1 LNNTDYL
8 TGTFRIINDREVFG
22 SLYIC
27 GKDSKLTLFDD
38 AEFNP
43 CFPRLYEYIVGEL
56 YDGRLVTLLQ
66 CNLLKTEI
74 AGVNSTRRKHS
85 AQLFPHYV
93 ALGTSHISNTA
104 PCISQVSFAMR
115 DASALF
121 YDFDAFSTVL
131 DPKPFAPLLQNDMA
145 KIRHIDIGKHPI
157 ISYFTGKFD
166 IAIVDTVLGEVRAHH
181 SPRYT
186 SGGPQGL
193 RIDNEV
199 MVTMTPSES
208 FTFKDGLN
216 QLSVLLRFFELILGR
231 EQPLKKLNVRL
242 CNQTGCSSA
251 IDIHRSLAPD
261 SSELADSE
269 ESRSIGPRDVLI
281 CTVDSSEQYSTV
293 LINYL
298 ASDNERHDSR
308 GRLSSALN
316 AGRRYT
322 IDRIIAAA
330 NIFDIFPD
338 STYPENVELSKDL
351 AVAKEEAQKLF
362 KALPTSIER
371 SSILSAIGRIG
382 KLSLK
387 HKIRHRVTSTG
398 LDEHFPQL
406 IEVLEEA
413 VNCRNHYVHGSSGR
427 VDYSE
432 NFDLVIFFT
441 DALEFSFA
449 VSDLIDVGWSI
460 TCLKG
465 GYSHPFNAFITDYQS
480 RLRDFNTL
488 MNQIG

>member
-1 LNNTDYL
+1 LH
-8 TGTFRIINDREVFG
+8 V
-22 SLYIC
+22 C
-27 GKDSKLTLFDD
+27 GEDSKLTLFDD

-43 CFPRLYEYIVGEL
+43 YFPEIYAYIVGEL

-74 AGVNSTRRKHS
+74 TGVNSERRKHC

-93 ALGTSHISNTA
+93 AFGPAHIPNSLA
-104 PCISQVSFAMR
+104 CISQISFAMK

-131 DPKPFAPLLQNDMA
+131 DPKPFGPLLQNDKA
-145 KIRHIDIGKHPI
+145 QIRHIDIGEHPI
-157 ISYFTGKFD
+157 IGYFTGKFD
-166 IAIVDTVLGEVRAHH
+166 IAIADTVLGRVCAHH
-181 SPRYT
+181 SPKWT

-199 MVTMTPSES
+199 MVTMTPTES
-208 FTFKDGLN
+208 LTFKEGLN

-242 CNQTGCSSA
+242 CSQSDRSST
-251 IDIHRSLAPD
+251 IDVHRSLAPD
-261 SSELADSE
+261 SNKLADPE
-269 ESRSIGPRDVLI
+269 ESRSIGPRDALI
-281 CTVDSSEQYSTV
+281 CTIDSSEQYSTV
-293 LINYL
+293 LNNYL

-308 GRLSSALN
+308 GRLRNALN
-316 AGRRYT
+316 TGRFYT
-322 IDRIIAAA
+322 IDRIISAA

-338 STYPENVELSKDL
+338 SAYPVKVELPDDL
-351 AVAKEEAQKLF
+351 AAAKEETQKLF
-362 KALPTSIER
+362 KSLPDTIER
-371 SSILSAIGRIG
+371 NSILNAIGRIG

-387 HKIRHRVTSTG
+387 HKIRHRITSTG
-398 LDEHFPQL
+398 LDKHFPQL
-406 IEVLEEA
+406 IEVLNEA
-413 VNCRNHYVHGSSGR
+413 VNCRNHYVHGSRGK
-427 VDYSE
+427 VDYSA

-465 GYSHPFNAFITDYQS
+465 GDSHPFHAFAIGYQP
-480 RLRDFNTL
+480 RLHNFNTL
-488 MNQIG
+488 MNQAG

>member
-1 LNNTDYL
+1 LNNTDYF
-8 TGTFRIINDREVFG
+8 TGTFRLINDREVFG
-22 SLYIC
+22 SLHIC
-27 GKDSKLTLFDD
+27 GENSRLTLFDD

-43 CFPRLYEYIVGEL
+43 YFSEIYAYIVGEL

-74 AGVNSTRRKHS
+74 TGVNSERRKHC

-93 ALGTSHISNTA
+93 ALGTSHIPNSVS
-104 PCISQVSFAMR
+104 CISQISFAMK

-131 DPKPFAPLLQNDMA
+131 DPKPFAPLLQNDKA
-145 KIRHIDIGKHPI
+145 KIRHIDIGEHPI
-157 ISYFTGKFD
+157 IGYFTGKFD
-166 IAIVDTVLGEVRAHH
+166 IAIVDTVLGEVWAHH

-199 MVTMTPSES
+199 MVTMTPTES
-208 FTFKDGLN
+208 LTFKDSLN

-242 CNQTGCSSA
+242 CSQTDRSSA
-251 IDIHRSLAPD
+251 IEIHRSLETD
-261 SSELADSE
+261 SSELTDPE
-269 ESRSIGPRDVLI
+269 ESRSIGPRDALM
-281 CTVDSSEQYSTV
+281 CTIDSSEQYSTV

-308 GRLSSALN
+308 GRLRSALN
-316 AGRRYT
+316 TGRLYT

-338 STYPENVELSKDL
+338 SAYPMNVELTEDL
-351 AVAKEEAQKLF
+351 AAAKEEARKLF
-362 KALPTSIER
+362 RDLPTSIER
-371 SSILSAIGRIG
+371 SSILGAIGRIG

-398 LDEHFPQL
+398 LDEPFPQL

-413 VNCRNHYVHGSSGR
+413 VNCRNHYVHGSPGR
-427 VDYSE
+427 ADYSE

-465 GYSHPFNAFITDYQS
+465 GDSHPFNEFFTGYQA
-480 RLRDFNTL
+480 RLHNFNTL
-488 MNQIG
+488 MSQKD